1 MTEIVTVMTARQAAD
16 WKVHVG
22 IAASNLRSVL
32 HRGYKGRAWV
42 ALGYE
47 SWTDCLRG
55 VAEEFGLTERRLW
68 QLHSAN
74 TVEAEL
80 NHGSVGVMPERHL
93 RALAE
98 FDPELRP
105 AILRVAR
112 AYSSSTG
119 KPVTAGMLS
128 RAGEVIEEAATTGHV
143 DTGSGEST
151 ALVAAM
157 HATEFEATKRLQ
169 QRQREHYENHDAQGR
184 VVDRRKAFFS
194 FVARFPCLRCGVFGV
209 EVAHVQFLLSR
220 KTGLVLPRRKGAAA
234 VGVVPLCSE
243 CHRTGS
249 DSIHNV
255 GEEAFSDAL
264 GRGRDYLFRF
274 AASLIVWFF
283 VEGERQ

>member
-1 MTEIVTVMTARQAAD
+1 MSIADANLWKARVATAANSLRMVLHEGFERQVWIPLGFTTWTEC
-16 WKVHVG
+16 
-22 IAASNLRSVL
+22 LRSI
-32 HRGYKGRAWV
+32 
-42 ALGYE
+42 
-47 SWTDCLRG
+47 
-55 VAEEFGLTERRLW
+55 AEEFGLTERRLW

-74 TVEAEL
+74 TLEAEL

-112 AYSSSTG
+112 AYSSSTS
-119 KPVTAGMLS
+119 KPVTAGMLA

-157 HATEFEATKRLQ
+157 HATEFEAT
-169 QRQREHYENHDAQGR
+169 QRQRQRIQEHFENHDSQGR
-184 VVDRRKAFFS
+184 IVDRRKAFFA
-194 FVARFPCLRCGVFGV
+194 FVAKQPCLRCGVFGV
-209 EVAHVQFLLSR
+209 EVAHIRLLVSR
-220 KTGLVLPRRKGAAA
+220 KTGDVLPRRKGAAR
-234 VGVVPLCSE
+234 VSVVPLCAD
-243 CHRTGS
+243 CHRHAP

-255 GEEAFSDAL
+255 GEAAFSDSL
-264 GRGRDYLFRF
+264 GRGDGYLLR
-274 AASLIVWFF
+274 AAATLIVAFF